1 MATKAITVAQNKA
14 IAIKIKTKI
23 EHWNFILDPCQSV
36 CSVAK
41 SVRICGIY
49 MAFYNA
55 GNFRLATSKIR
66 CKCRCWNRSI
76 GAKATIDSLFVFLEK
91 LTMRKVLMPFWA
103 AAMMLI
109 ALPAYAET
117 YTGVVDTVDM
127 ETGILIL
134 DQDIEIV
141 VPEDVDMPELQAG
154 TVVTVEYDTVGEDK
168 LATKITLS
176 E

>member
-1 MATKAITVAQNKA
+1 
-14 IAIKIKTKI
+14 
-23 EHWNFILDPCQSV
+23 
-36 CSVAK
+36 
-41 SVRICGIY
+41 
-49 MAFYNA
+49 
-55 GNFRLATSKIR
+55 
-66 CKCRCWNRSI
+66 
-76 GAKATIDSLFVFLEK
+76 
-91 LTMRKVLMPFWA
+91 MRKVLMPFWA